1 MQEVACRTRKTEETL
16 SNSFLNAHLRLCSRG
31 KLYVLRVRLFEYTSV
46 HSVPRSNRRESSSAW
61 GRNKVLA
68 DFSVLEIGG
77 DGDGSLLELF
87 LDESLDFYIHIYKSI
102 VKIENFFIIGIIGN
116 DDGYFSIFISSIPSL

>member
-87 LDESLDFYIHIYKSI
+87 LDESLDFYIHIYKNV
-102 VKIENFFIIGIIGN
+102 VKIENF
-116 DDGYFSIFISSIPSL
+116 LLLE